1 MAEIAR
7 RTTVKNNRVMFLIH
21 RREVLDQAV
30 KTFDEQGVN
39 PDLLT
44 AGMVQ
49 TLTRRVDKLPIPDVI
64 LVDEAH
70 HALAKSYQR
79 ILSKFSKAIVL
90 LFTATPHRTGR
101 TQLDQIADDI
111 IVGQSIHELTD
122 KGFLAPF
129 RYFQPPNDFDSKL
142 LIKYLTSTTTLS
154 ISSSTITANSL
165 TLLGKSSSLIE

>member
-7 RTTVKNNRVMFLIH
+7 RTTKNNNRVMFLIH
-21 RREVLDQAV
+21 RKEVLDQAV
-30 KTFDEQGVN
+30 NTFRNQGVN

-49 TLTRRVDKLPIPDVI
+49 TLTRRVDKLPVPDVI

-79 ILSKFSKAIVL
+79 ILKQFPKAVVL

-101 TQLDQIADDI
+101 MQVQAPRVPWRCRRVLSAY
-111 IVGQSIHELTD
+111 QS
-122 KGFLAPF
+122 
-129 RYFQPPNDFDSKL
+129 SC
-142 LIKYLTSTTTLS
+142 S
-154 ISSSTITANSL
+154 
-165 TLLGKSSSLIE
+165 